1 MTDTSHSALEPS
13 DKANLDEAR
22 TWVKEHFTDSADEK
36 YSSIDGKLRVLDT
49 ILRSKWV
56 EPAET
61 VKLQSLGV
69 AFGDAI
75 AQALMLEWV
84 VVNDEYGRS
93 PALNWPGTSLCI
105 YPLTM
110 ISKRVEDGEE
120 VDVYGLFEGICD
132 RLRELAFSG
141 QAT

>member
-22 TWVKEHFTDSADEK
+22 AWVKGHFTDSADEK

-49 ILRSKWV
+49 ILRRKWV

-61 VKLQSLGV
+61 IKLQSLGV

-75 AQALMLEWV
+75 SQALMLEWV

-120 VDVYGLFEGICD
+120 VDVYDLFEGICN
-132 RLRELAFSG
+132 RLKEIAFSG